1 MGERFYTAQ
10 KEPRKR
16 VLKKDYIT
24 DIQELL
30 SFEVQGL
37 EKCTIATLDVLE
49 RAIKKTLSD
58 NGQ

>member
-1 MGERFYTAQ
+1 MSDRFYQSQ

-16 VLKKDYIT
+16 VLKKDYIE

-49 RAIKKTLSD
+49 RAISKKLS
-58 NGQ
+58 G